1 MGSLSLLKI
10 LRSVFIRKK
19 PRTCDRSAANKT
31 FVGEKKNFFFCGL
44 YTPNPQN
51 DFLKNSGKARVEI
64 QRDRHV
70 TMMIV

>member
-31 FVGEKKNFFFCGL
+31 FVGEKKNFFFVDSIL
-44 YTPNPQN
+44 QTH
-51 DFLKNSGKARVEI
+51 K
-64 QRDRHV
+64 
-70 TMMIV
+70 MIF